1 MFGDIRQE
9 LSSIDLGD
17 ERLNNRAFSIGKILS
32 QNFGQAFSEIFPGAK
47 ELKRA
52 YEFLP
57 TRRQSLAR

>member
-1 MFGDIRQE
+1 MLEWWVKNFASCQ
-9 LSSIDLGD
+9 LGD

-57 TRRQSLAR
+57 TRRQILAR